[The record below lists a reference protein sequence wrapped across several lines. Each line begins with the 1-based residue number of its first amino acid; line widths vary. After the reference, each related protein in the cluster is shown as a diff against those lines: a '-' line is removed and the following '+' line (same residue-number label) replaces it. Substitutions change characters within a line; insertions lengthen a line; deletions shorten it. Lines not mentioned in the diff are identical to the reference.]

1 MDNPYQNTFLPNTIL
16 TGTIVNIVEDCD
28 ISYTDLNA
36 EQVEHI
42 FEVMIRKTRLKK
54 LNIRGNC
61 LRSALLVLM
70 KTRFSFE
77 ILNFIYFRTIHPSTL
92 SLTLNK
98 MEEINLWSTR
108 LTKPQVMELFNQ
120 MAIQT
125 HLTIVNLGEN
135 SLISIPAIIFAKAI
149 FKLSVVKLENT
160 YLRKLQLSSMFD
172 DLLVHCR
179 LKILD
184 INSNNF
190 SEVEEEKM
198 SVIFNKLSELNIN
211 QTNLTGLQ
219 VKGLFKKMLE
229 FTNLKILQMNEVD
242 LSLVPANYLAEAVNM
257 VRKLIFSK
265 LIFSICQNHVTV
277 TFYKPKRYLLTDRR
291 D

>member
-1 MDNPYQNTFLPNTIL
+1 MDNPYKNTFLPNTIL

-61 LRSALLVLM
+61 LRSAILVLM
-70 KTRFSFE
+70 KKRFSFK
-77 ILNFIYFRTIHPSTL
+77 ILNFIYLRTIHPSTL

-98 MEEINLWSTR
+98 MEDINLWSTR

-125 HLTIVNLGEN
+125 HLTNVNLGEN

-184 INSNNF
+184 INCNNF

-242 LSLVPANYLAEAVNM
+242 LSLVPANHLAEAVNM
-257 VRKLIFSK
+257 VRKLISSF
-265 LIFSICQNHVTV
+265 CHNHVTV
-277 TFYKPKRYLLTDRR
+277 TFYKPKRYLIIDRR